1 MYLHC
6 RHSTSAVK
14 FRCLPWLKGTVKR
27 GRNPFSLVR
36 QIRLSFPVSLVVLL
50 NLRVVLPYAIRYY
63 SAMNTL
69 TIKIPPVLE
78 QELLQLSEQ
87 AHLSKS
93 ELVRR
98 ALTAF
103 IAQRKTMTPSV
114 SALDQ
119 AGDLVGC
126 FGGGPTD
133 LSSNPAYLKGFGSV

>member
-1 MYLHC
+1 M
-6 RHSTSAVK
+6 S
-14 FRCLPWLKGTVKR
+14 
-27 GRNPFSLVR
+27 
-36 QIRLSFPVSLVVLL
+36 
-50 NLRVVLPYAIRYY
+50 
-63 SAMNTL
+63 TL

-87 AHLSKS
+87 AHMSKS

-103 IAQRKTMTPSV
+103 IAQRKTMTPV
-114 SALDQ
+114 ASALDQ

-133 LSSNPAYLKGFGSV
+133 LSVNPEYLKGFGSV